1 LDKLSGEIARNVTI
15 FVKSMTYMV
24 AELMF
29 TASKAWYEN
38 GMVCVLLND
47 NREIRF
53 PVFLNKK
60 LKDASVEE
68 ISDMEII
75 CQGTGLHWPQLDEDL
90 SVTGILEGCF

>member
-1 LDKLSGEIARNVTI
+1 MK
-15 FVKSMTYMV
+15 YMV

-47 NREIRF
+47 NREVRF

-60 LKDASVEE
+60 MKNASVEQISE
-68 ISDMEII
+68 IEII
-75 CQGTGLHWPQLDEDL
+75 CEGTGLHWPQLDEDL
-90 SVTGILEGCF
+90 SVTGIPEGRF

>member
-1 LDKLSGEIARNVTI
+1 MK
-15 FVKSMTYMV
+15 YMV

-60 LKDASVEE
+60 LKNASVEE
-68 ISDMEII
+68 ISDIEII

-90 SVTGILEGCF
+90 SVTGILEGRF